1 MPTEP
6 VSPRSDRP
14 SYSRVG
20 SAAAWEEAAAAIAR
34 GERLKDVAARLGCS
48 RSTLWRTLQRSERL
62 RTRIEEERQY
72 LSEEAARRF
81 RSLHGKAVDAIETAL
96 HRGDLRAAFWVADRL
111 GIAKPEPADAR
122 AGLRSAEIAA
132 EAGRGPAVEMEP
144 FTLDAPLR
152 LEPDVAAELHSTA
165 SAVERAPAPPPPP
178 TPRQSPMKPPKAS
191 ATPPQKRCRTL
202 HGAADL
208 ALMERLEK
216 TPRTAAAWPSHLLP
230 PVPSL
235 SAGGK
240 GGVGLQASMRAA
252 R

>member
-6 VSPRSDRP
+6 ASPRSDRP
-14 SYSRVG
+14 PYSRVG

-81 RSLHGKAVDAIETAL
+81 RSLHGKAVDAIESAL
-96 HRGDLRAAFWVADRL
+96 YRGNLRAAFWVADRL
-111 GIAKPEPADAR
+111 GIAKPEPVDAR
-122 AGLRSAEIAA
+122 AGLPTAEFAA

-152 LEPDVAAELHSTA
+152 LEPDVAAELNAAATVA
-165 SAVERAPAPPPPP
+165 KRAPATPPP
-178 TPRQSPMKPPKAS
+178 TAPRSPANPPKAS

-202 HGAADL
+202 HGAASP
-208 ALMERLEK
+208 ALTERLK
-216 TPRTAAAWPSHLLP
+216 KMPRTAAAWPAHLLP

-240 GGVGLQASMRAA
+240 DGIGRLAAVGAA